1 MLGSRAVAH
10 FDLEGHVALVTGAN
24 HGIGAATACL
34 LAASGARVLLSY
46 LRVTDAPDPGIPQA
60 YRQNRAG
67 DAGAVLASI
76 RSEGACPVRCRQCF
90 RAFNRT

>member
-1 MLGSRAVAH
+1 MKAMASPVAMASRWTPERTPMLGSRAVAH

-46 LRVTDAPDPGIPQA
+46 LRVTDAPDPGIRRPIGRTA
-60 YRQNRAG
+60 
-67 DAGAVLASI
+67 
-76 RSEGACPVRCRQCF
+76 PVTRGRF
-90 RAFNRT
+90 